1 MDDREIYVGMA
12 ESSWC
17 QKTVCFS
24 QEKKEGMLIVTCFEM
39 APNR

>member
-1 MDDREIYVGMA
+1 MSEKFML
-12 ESSWC
+12 EWLL
-17 QKTVCFS
+17 S